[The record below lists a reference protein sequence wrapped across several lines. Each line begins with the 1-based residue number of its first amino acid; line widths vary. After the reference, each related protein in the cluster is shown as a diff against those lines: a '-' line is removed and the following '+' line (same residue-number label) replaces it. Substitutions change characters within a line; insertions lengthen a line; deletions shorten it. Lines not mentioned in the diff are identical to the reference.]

1 MTVGQLQG
9 TCNGQSG
16 AFHIRGID
24 TRLLFRS
31 DADSIAVFMV
41 DAKLGLDATSGY
53 ADGECSGQCSENQ
66 VLTNRAGDF
75 YLMVQAGDGPWEV
88 VVQEYRR
95 P

>member
-1 MTVGQLQG
+1 MVVDIKSLRYGL
-9 TCNGQSG
+9 
-16 AFHIRGID
+16 
-24 TRLLFRS
+24 
-31 DADSIAVFMV
+31 DSIVSTLNERATVFIV